1 MSATTHRKA
10 RKDGKAR
17 KFYTNEADYRG
28 ESTATFSKYADP
40 SDDRL
45 WTLPVAVLELSPSAD
60 AARIEAG
67 RRAILAIYGEHN
79 YSPSLAAMASKYAE
93 ACLTAIGA
101 LSTPGKG
108 RKGEG

>member
-1 MSATTHRKA
+1 MTTKNLKSRQ
-10 RKDGKAR
+10 DGKAR

-67 RRAILAIYGEHN
+67 AKAIAKAEGWLDNWGNFGHSTSVALEH
-79 YSPSLAAMASKYAE
+79 ARTV
-93 ACLTAIGA
+93 LTAIGA
-101 LSTPGKG
+101 LSTPGK
-108 RKGEG
+108 KP

>member
-1 MSATTHRKA
+1 MTPTHRKA
-10 RKDGKAR
+10 RQDGKAR

-67 RRAILAIYGEHN
+67 ARAIARYYAGFHAD
-79 YSPSLAAMASKYAE
+79 SLMEFKAVSRAV
-93 ACLTAIGA
+93 LTAIGA
-101 LSTPGKG
+101 LSTPGEK
-108 RKGEG
+108 